1 MIKFRLKSMNR
12 NTKYSLEAWP
22 CPPKPNHRGWSQ
34 IIFTKNR

>member
-22 CPPKPNHRGWSQ
+22 CPPNLGDGDSSSLEC
-34 IIFTKNR
+34 